1 VELNLFIIAV
11 WTVAVAGAAGLA
23 AVLGWMYGRGRRDAE
38 RTYEDIPV
46 SFSREKYYPMNVL
59 LSLDEENFLA
69 TLPGYRPEMRTRF
82 RRDRRRIFRMYLRD
96 LRRDFGRLHSQARAL
111 AAHSGA
117 EGAGLVS
124 ALLRQQVA
132 FWASLA
138 MLEVRLALHWAGAD
152 SVAVRDAVECVERMR
167 LNVSQ
172 FENA

>member
-1 VELNLFIIAV
+1 
-11 WTVAVAGAAGLA
+11 
-23 AVLGWMYGRGRRDAE
+23 
-38 RTYEDIPV
+38 
-46 SFSREKYYPMNVL
+46 
-59 LSLDEENFLA
+59 
-69 TLPGYRPEMRTRF
+69 
-82 RRDRRRIFRMYLRD
+82 MYLRD